1 MNYYI
6 HGMQEKPELILR
18 DKLAIERT
26 HLANE
31 RTFLAYF
38 RTSFVFLVT
47 GLTFLKLDYFT
58 EISWLGWTFISLFP
72 FILIFGVIRLF
83 RVKKNVNEMYI
94 FE

>member
-1 MNYYI
+1 
-6 HGMQEKPELILR
+6 MQEKTDLILR

-47 GLTFLKLDYFT
+47 GLTFLKLDYFA
-58 EISWLGWTFISLFP
+58 EISWLGWTFIGLFP
-72 FILIFGVIRLF
+72 LILIFGIIRLF

-94 FE
+94 FD